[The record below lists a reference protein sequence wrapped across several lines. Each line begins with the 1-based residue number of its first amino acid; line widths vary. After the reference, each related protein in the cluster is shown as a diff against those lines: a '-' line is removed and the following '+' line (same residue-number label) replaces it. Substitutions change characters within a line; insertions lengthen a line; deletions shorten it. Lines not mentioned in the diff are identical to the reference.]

1 MVDRIKY
8 DCGIGSI
15 GDRSDTGEFREEES
29 SKKRRR
35 SDFSPHSKNKSAS
48 LLPEESSEST
58 VKKSLKQFG
67 YSDPEDIPKYR
78 TKFTPTSLSKGE
90 ANDDEADKN

>member
-15 GDRSDTGEFREEES
+15 GDMSDTGEFTEEES

-35 SDFSPHSKNKSAS
+35 SDFSPHSKCAS

-58 VKKSLKQFG
+58 VEKSLRQFG
-67 YSDPEDIPKYR
+67 YSDPKDVPKYR
-78 TKFTPTSLSKGE
+78 TEFISTSPSKGE
-90 ANDDEADKN
+90 ANDAEASKN